1 MRWSLCWPRRRGV
14 RCWDGRRVP
23 RCIPIRRGRGGGWE
37 EEEEEGREGGPYV
50 SQAEE
55 FRTFLRGAAYRPLEV
70 EATGAAGGA
79 AGGAAKKK
87 EEGRTQP
94 TAAAATAAAAAGE
107 GTGRILFVMEEM
119 PYHDSGRAA
128 THFQAALS
136 TFLSESIHPAIIMFT
151 EEHEDRAGAGEL
163 ERLLTRGFVQAQ
175 GVQQIHVNPV
185 TDGRLERE
193 GGGREG
199 GRHL

>member
-1 MRWSLCWPRRRGV
+1 MG
-14 RCWDGRRVP
+14 GGGGGEG
-23 RCIPIRRGRGGGWE
+23 GRG
-37 EEEEEGREGGPYV
+37 EGVYV

-70 EATGAAGGA
+70 EATAAAGAAAAGGA
-79 AGGAAKKK
+79 AAGGGTAKKK
-87 EEGRTQP
+87 KEGGIQL
-94 TAAAATAAAAAGE
+94 TAAAGAG
-107 GTGRILFVMEEM
+107 GGGGAGAGGRLLFVMEEM
-119 PYHDSGRAA
+119 PYHETGRAA

-136 TFLSESIHPAIIMFT
+136 TFLAESVHPAILMFT

-185 TDGRLERE
+185 TDGKD
-193 GGGREG
+193 GGREG
-199 GRHL
+199 GKEGRKKGAIHY

>member
-1 MRWSLCWPRRRGV
+1 
-14 RCWDGRRVP
+14 
-23 RCIPIRRGRGGGWE
+23 
-37 EEEEEGREGGPYV
+37 V

-70 EATGAAGGA
+70 EATAAAG
-79 AGGAAKKK
+79 
-87 EEGRTQP
+87 
-94 TAAAATAAAAAGE
+94 AAAAGGGAAVGAAAVGGTAKKKDE
-107 GTGRILFVMEEM
+107 GGIQLTAAAGTAAAGTAAGGGGGAGGHLLFVMEEM
-119 PYHDSGRAA
+119 PYHETGRAA

-136 TFLSESIHPAIIMFT
+136 TFLAESVHPAILMFT

-185 TDGRLERE
+185 TDGKD
-193 GGGREG
+193 GGREG
-199 GRHL
+199 GKEGRKKGAIHY